1 MTKETDEELVSASYD
16 AAEAIKNFLF
26 ATSRQRDRETD
37 WNTILAKIEPK
48 VILNV
53 VLHKEYMNI
62 AFNSDRYHS
71 WKLKTF
77 VQKFGYK
84 NPSLANQFILSED
97 KQVVRIAFEM
107 GYYGS
112 VSDLDK
118 LAKSSS
124 EDIRAIAAKYCSI
137 ETLRGMTGDKSA
149 KIRRI
154 VFERLG
160 PAECVDLMLKDPK
173 ADIRSDGVRFAP
185 FGYEKLAEMTGEIA
199 FYPFYNLIQKISA
212 EYLPMVLANRNVK
225 GNTSIAHILSERM
238 SDAAGAND
246 DSVDK

>member
-1 MTKETDEELVSASYD
+1 MKKETDEEIASASYD
-16 AAEAIKNFLF
+16 AAEAIKKFLF
-26 ATSRQRDRETD
+26 ETRRQRDGDTN
-37 WNTILAKIEPK
+37 WNTILSKIESN
-48 VILNV
+48 VCLNV
-53 VLHKEYMNI
+53 LLRKEYMNM
-62 AFNSDRYHS
+62 AFNSDRYYA

-84 NPSLANQFILSED
+84 NPSLASQLIFSED
-97 KQVVRIAFEM
+97 KQVVKIAFEM

-112 VSDLDK
+112 ISDLDT

-124 EDIRAIAAKYCSI
+124 EEIRAIVAKYCSI
-137 ETLRGMTGDKSA
+137 EALRGMTGDKSA

-173 ADIRSDGVRFAP
+173 ADIRSDGVRFSP

-199 FYPFYNLIQKISA
+199 FYPFYNLIQKISV

-225 GNTSIAHILSERM
+225 GNSSVAHILNERM
-238 SDAAGAND
+238 SDAAEVKD
-246 DSVDK
+246 E